1 MTKPDKPLHKIEII
15 DIGKVQDKVKIHH
28 TDYASEFH
36 EWRSCIEHVPSE
48 NSLEGFIHFR
58 EIKKGLYSTMR
69 DDPDSRITMAGVCR
83 KVTSR
88 RDRKKFRR
96 AERVDDRGGTWAC
109 SGRWEPGRKRVGK
122 S

>member
-1 MTKPDKPLHKIEII
+1 MTNPDKPLHKIEII
-15 DIGKVQDKVKIHH
+15 DIDKAQDKVKIHH
-28 TDYASEFH
+28 TDYASGGI
-36 EWRSCIEHVPSE
+36 RRVEHVPSE
-48 NSLEGFIHFR
+48 NSLEDFIHFR

-88 RDRKKFRR
+88 REKKKIRR